1 MEELREI
8 LGGSPRLLEDS
19 QSILENP
26 RLLEIVWVDVIG
38 HFASS
43 FLEKLN
49 RHAFATT
56 WRLSILSDTQGVATD
71 HVLDA
76 LHAVKNSL
84 TPELFG
90 K

>member
-1 MEELREI
+1 M
-8 LGGSPRLLEDS
+8 LEDS
-19 QSILENP
+19 QSLLENP
-26 RLLEIVWVDVIG
+26 RLLEIVQEDVIG

-56 WRLSILSDTQGVATD
+56 WRLSILSDTQSVAID
-71 HVLDA
+71 YVLDA
-76 LHAVKNSL
+76 LHADKGSL
-84 TPELFG
+84 TPELLG